1 MGNFFKKILP
11 AQQNSGAH
19 DTRSHWFVSFPSW
32 PWTNRHFDSLL
43 HHEALQD
50 DSNRGHCL
58 GQNLQT
64 WLSDWTSATIF
75 DDVSGWRAFVI
86 PQERTGLESDGK

>member
-1 MGNFFKKILP
+1 MQLGSCIAMAVAVVATALIRPLAWKPPYVAGAALEKTKKLKKKKILP

-19 DTRSHWFVSFPSW
+19 EARSHWFVSFPSW

-50 DSNRGHCL
+50 DSN
-58 GQNLQT
+58 
-64 WLSDWTSATIF
+64 
-75 DDVSGWRAFVI
+75 
-86 PQERTGLESDGK
+86 